1 MANKRDYYEV
11 LGVSKSA
18 SKDEIKS
25 AYRKLAKQYHP
36 DLNKEAGAEEKFKE
50 VQEAY
55 DVLYDD
61 NKRATYDQFGH
72 AAFDQ
77 NGGQGGFGGF
87 NGFGGFGGGFQ
98 DMDLGDIFGSFFGG
112 GRRSRR
118 QSTGPVRG
126 NDAFMRVR
134 INFMD
139 AINGS
144 TINVPLDFDEPCE
157 HCHGTG
163 AKSASDIETCSNCG
177 GTGTVRMRQQTPL
190 GTFETQ
196 KTCPTCGGS
205 GKIIKN
211 RCEHCNGKGY
221 NHKRTNVEVKVPA
234 GINEGQQIRVPGKG
248 ERGSNGGSNGDL
260 LIEIVIKGHD
270 SFQRDG
276 DNIHIEVPISMV
288 DAALGITVSVPTVYG
303 EVDVKIPSGTQ
314 SGQILKV
321 RGKGVKNVRT
331 GVYGDQYIHVKVM
344 TPTTMN
350 KEQKALLEKYRELES
365 KNETIFEKFK
375 RMFKK

>member
-1 MANKRDYYEV
+1 MPSKRDYYEV
-11 LGVSKSA
+11 LGVSKTA

-36 DLNKEAGAEEKFKE
+36 DINKEPGAEEKFKE

-77 NGGQGGFGGF
+77 NGGQGGFGGGFSGF
-87 NGFGGFGGGFQ
+87 NGFQ
-98 DMDLGDIFGSFFGG
+98 DVDLGDIFGSFFGG
-112 GRRSRR
+112 GRRTRR
-118 QSTGPVRG
+118 GPTGPVRG

-139 AINGS
+139 AINGT
-144 TINVPLDFDEPCE
+144 TITIPLDIDEQCE
-157 HCHGTG
+157 KCHGTG
-163 AKSASDIETCSNCG
+163 AKSPNDIETCPDCK
-177 GTGTVRMRQQTPL
+177 GTGTVRTRQQTL
-190 GTFETQ
+190 FGTMESQT
-196 KTCPTCGGS
+196 TCPHCGGT
-205 GKIIKN
+205 GKIVKN
-211 RCEHCNGKGY
+211 KCDECNGKGY
-221 NHKRTNVEVKVPA
+221 KHVHNNVDVKVPA
-234 GINEGQQIRVPGKG
+234 GINEGQQIRIAGKG
-248 ERGSNGGSNGDL
+248 ERGLNGGENGDL
-260 LIEIVIKGHD
+260 IIEVAIKGHQ
-270 SFQRDG
+270 SFERDG
-276 DNIHIEVPISMV
+276 DNIHIEIPISMV
-288 DAALGITVSVPTVYG
+288 DAALGTTVTVPTVYG

-321 RGKGVKNVRT
+321 RGKGVKNVRS
-331 GVYGDQYIHVKVM
+331 GVYGDQYIHVKVV

-350 KEQKALLEKYRELES
+350 KEQKALLEKYRELDNKS
-365 KNETIFEKFK
+365 ETIFEKFK